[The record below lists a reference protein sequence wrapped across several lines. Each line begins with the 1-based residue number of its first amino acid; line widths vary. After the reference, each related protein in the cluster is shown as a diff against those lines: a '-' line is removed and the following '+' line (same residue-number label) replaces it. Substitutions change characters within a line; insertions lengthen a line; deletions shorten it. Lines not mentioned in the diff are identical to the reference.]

1 MKTVVSRS
9 KQVVAAIAFSAFSTV
24 ASQAMAEAGH
34 AGAQPAGAGKAQRT
48 ISYAD
53 LNLASETGRDTLARR
68 IESAARQVCG
78 STSYRS
84 AGGVRQATVNR
95 RCVDEAVA
103 EALAAVNA
111 SAGALA
117 RAD

>member
-1 MKTVVSRS
+1 MKTAVSRS
-9 KQVVAAIAFSAFSTV
+9 KQVVAAIAFSAI
-24 ASQAMAEAGH
+24 ASQAMAEAGP
-34 AGAQPAGAGKAQRT
+34 AGAQPAGAGKAQQT

-78 STSYRS
+78 STSFRS
-84 AGGVRQATVNR
+84 AGGVRQATVSR

-103 EALAAVNA
+103 EALTAVSANA
-111 SAGALA
+111 GTLA